1 MVNNSESK
9 QVIYWDVDDVI
20 LNTSEVAINIINKRY
35 LNDDQHKT
43 FENRKDWGLKSI
55 WRGMNKQIAK
65 EIFESDDF
73 WNSVKVKEKFKKVFD
88 SIGDQY
94 EHKLVTKGTECNHDR
109 KQQFLINDSYMK
121 DKQWDYICVG
131 DDEDKNIV
139 DMSNGIFIDD
149 KLENLVVT
157 NARIKILLKNGIDT
171 DYNTPRGKN
180 AVVDNLYIAN
190 DLEEIK
196 QLLEFNC
203 FVEEI

>member
-1 MVNNSESK
+1 MVNNSGSK
-9 QVIYWDVDDVI
+9 QTIYWDVDDVI
-20 LNTSEVAINIINKRY
+20 LNTSEVAIDIINKRY
-35 LNDDQHKT
+35 LNDSQHKT

-55 WRGMNKQIAK
+55 WRGMNKQIVK

-73 WNSVKVKEKFKKVFD
+73 WNSVKVKEEFKKVFD
-88 SIGDQY
+88 NIGDQY

-109 KQQFLINDSYMK
+109 KRQFLINDAYME
-121 DKQWDYICVG
+121 DKRWDYICVG
-131 DDEDKNIV
+131 DDEDKNVV
-139 DMSNGIFIDD
+139 DMTNGIFIDD

-171 DYNTPRGKN
+171 NYNTPRGKN

-190 DLEEIK
+190 DLEEVK

>member
-1 MVNNSESK
+1 MGNNSKGK

-20 LNTSEVAINIINKRY
+20 LNTSEVAINIINRRY
-35 LNDDQHKT
+35 LNDGQHKT
-43 FENRKDWGLKSI
+43 FEDRKDWGLKSI

-73 WNSVKVKEKFKKVFD
+73 SNSVKVKEEFKKVFD
-88 SIGDQY
+88 SIGDKY

-171 DYNTPRGKN
+171 NYNTPRGKN

-190 DLEEIK
+190 DLEEVK
-196 QLLEFNC
+196 QLLEFNY

>member
-1 MVNNSESK
+1 MVNNSKGK

-20 LNTSEVAINIINKRY
+20 LNTSEVAINIINRRY
-35 LNDDQHKT
+35 LNEGQYKT
-43 FENRKDWGLKSI
+43 FEDRKDWGLKSI
-55 WRGMNKQIAK
+55 WREINKQIAK

-73 WNSVKVKEKFKKVFD
+73 WNEVKVREEFKEIFD
-88 SIGDQY
+88 SIGDKY

-109 KQQFLINDSYMK
+109 KQQFLINNTYMK
-121 DKQWDYICVG
+121 DKRWDYICVG

-139 DMSNGIFIDD
+139 DMLNGVFVDD
-149 KLENLVVT
+149 KLENLIVT

-180 AVVDNLYIAN
+180 TVVDNLYIAN
-190 DLEEIK
+190 DLEEVK

-203 FVEEI
+203 YIEEI

>member
-1 MVNNSESK
+1 MGNNSKGK

-20 LNTSEVAINIINKRY
+20 LNTSEVAINIINRRY
-35 LNDDQHKT
+35 LNEGQHKT
-43 FENRKDWGLKSI
+43 FKDRKDWGLKSI
-55 WRGMNKQIAK
+55 WREINKQIAK

-73 WNSVKVKEKFKKVFD
+73 WNEVKVREEFKEIFD
-88 SIGDQY
+88 SIGDKY

-109 KQQFLINDSYMK
+109 KQQFLINNTYMK
-121 DKQWDYICVG
+121 DKRWDYICVG

-139 DMSNGIFIDD
+139 DMSNGIFVDD

-180 AVVDNLYIAN
+180 TVVDNLYIAN
-190 DLEEIK
+190 DLEEVK

-203 FVEEI
+203 YIEEI

>member
-1 MVNNSESK
+1 MGNNSKGK

-20 LNTSEVAINIINKRY
+20 LNTSEVAIDIINRRY
-35 LNDDQHKT
+35 LNDGQHKT

-73 WNSVKVKEKFKKVFD
+73 WNSVKVKEEFKKVFD
-88 SIGDQY
+88 SIGDKY

-139 DMSNGIFIDD
+139 DMLNGIFIDD

-171 DYNTPRGKN
+171 NYNTPRGKN
-180 AVVDNLYIAN
+180 AVIDNLYIAN
-190 DLEEIK
+190 DLEEVK

>member
-1 MVNNSESK
+1 MVNNSGSK
-9 QVIYWDVDDVI
+9 QTIYWDVDDVI
-20 LNTSEVAINIINKRY
+20 LNTSEVAIDIINKRY
-35 LNDDQHKT
+35 LNDGQHKT

-73 WNSVKVKEKFKKVFD
+73 WNSVKVKEEFKKVFD

-109 KQQFLINDSYMK
+109 KQQFLINDAYMK

-157 NARIKILLKNGIDT
+157 NARIKILLKNGM
-171 DYNTPRGKN
+171 
-180 AVVDNLYIAN
+180 A
-190 DLEEIK
+190 
-196 QLLEFNC
+196 
-203 FVEEI
+203 

>member
-1 MVNNSESK
+1 MGNNSKGK

-20 LNTSEVAINIINKRY
+20 LNTSEVAIDIINKRY
-35 LNDDQHKT
+35 LNDGQHKT
-43 FENRKDWGLKSI
+43 FEDRKDWGLKSI

-73 WNSVKVKEKFKKVFD
+73 WNSVKVKEEFKKVFD
-88 SIGDQY
+88 SIGDKY

-109 KQQFLINDSYMK
+109 KQQFLINDTYMK

-139 DMSNGIFIDD
+139 NMSNGIFIDD

-171 DYNTPRGKN
+171 NYNTPRGKN
-180 AVVDNLYIAN
+180 AVVDNLYVAN
-190 DLEEIK
+190 NLEEVK

>member
-1 MVNNSESK
+1 MGNNSKGK

-20 LNTSEVAINIINKRY
+20 LNTSEVAIDIINRRY
-35 LNDDQHKT
+35 LDEDQYKT
-43 FENRKDWGLKSI
+43 FEDRKDWGLKSI

-73 WNSVKVKEKFKKVFD
+73 WNSVKVKEEFKKVFD
-88 SIGDQY
+88 SIEDKY

-109 KQQFLINDSYMK
+109 KQQFLINDTYMK

-139 DMSNGIFIDD
+139 NMSNGIFIDD

-171 DYNTPRGKN
+171 NYNTPRGKN
-180 AVVDNLYIAN
+180 AVVDNLYVVN
-190 DLEEIK
+190 NLEEVK

>member
-1 MVNNSESK
+1 MVNNSGSK
-9 QVIYWDVDDVI
+9 QTIYWDVDDVI
-20 LNTSEVAINIINKRY
+20 LNTSEVVIDIINRRY
-35 LNDDQHKT
+35 LDEDQYKT
-43 FENRKDWGLKSI
+43 FEDRKDWGLKSI

-73 WNSVKVKEKFKKVFD
+73 WNSVKVKEEFKKVFD
-88 SIGDQY
+88 SIGDKY

-109 KQQFLINDSYMK
+109 KQQFLINDTYMK

-139 DMSNGIFIDD
+139 NMSNGIFIDD

-171 DYNTPRGKN
+171 NYNTSRGKN
-180 AVVDNLYIAN
+180 AVVDNLYVAN
-190 DLEEIK
+190 NLEEVK